1 MTVIYWIGQC
11 QNTGFT
17 FSLLQQWLCDVI
29 FCIVHCTLLYMTIV
43 ARDITPSLEQKCPL
57 TNFKALW
64 LYPTRLSSR
73 HSYSHACS
81 DAHDVNNLHFCVIF
95 ILLSSIPF
103 GLLESVNLSVW
114 VFLDRFYTDFSG
126 LSSSRSLTGC
136 GAKKWGRGTSAHAHC
151 YMGSSGWQTVVN
163 EVALPLFEVSISRF
177 IITTLW
183 SIFCHNCGQRWK
195 VCWLSMIPEWNQAKY
210 TVLYICE
217 ACRDMELEWPK
228 NVMYVA
234 DFAVLPET
242 WRLVANF

>member
-126 LSSSRSLTGC
+126 LSSSRSLTGW
-136 GAKKWGRGTSAHAHC
+136 AKNEAKVPVRMRS
-151 YMGSSGWQTVVN
+151 YMGSVEKFAGWAWFRNGIRPNTLLHAKPVVTWN
-163 EVALPLFEVSISRF
+163 LEIGLPMWKINPRIS
-177 IITTLW
+177 
-183 SIFCHNCGQRWK
+183 N
-195 VCWLSMIPEWNQAKY
+195 N
-210 TVLYICE
+210 LYPAHE
-217 ACRDMELEWPK
+217 ELTD
-228 NVMYVA
+228 A
-234 DFAVLPET
+234 
-242 WRLVANF
+242 